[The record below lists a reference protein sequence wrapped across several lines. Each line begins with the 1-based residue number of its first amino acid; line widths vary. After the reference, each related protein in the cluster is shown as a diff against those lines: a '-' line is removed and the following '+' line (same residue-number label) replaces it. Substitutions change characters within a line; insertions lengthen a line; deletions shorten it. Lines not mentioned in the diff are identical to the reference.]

1 MNLQC
6 NLFLQSSACMNSL
19 LKLEQTMLHDL
30 IQTVQYHE
38 ELNFKTFFK
47 IISFKPNTGNLG
59 MFSPS
64 EYKKTPKPN
73 PNL

>member
-1 MNLQC
+1 
-6 NLFLQSSACMNSL
+6 
-19 LKLEQTMLHDL
+19 MLHDL

-64 EYKKTPKPN
+64 EYKKKPQN
-73 PNL
+73 QTQTFEKMQETNQRKFQTKLSL

>member
-1 MNLQC
+1 
-6 NLFLQSSACMNSL
+6 
-19 LKLEQTMLHDL
+19 MLHDL